1 MNELQAILLNE
12 QLKLLPSMLKRR
24 REIAKM
30 YDEQL
35 NIKNLVRQKIQK
47 FVKSSYYAYVLRL
60 TKGDLGRLRMK
71 LSKKRIETSPMFT
84 SVYKIKAYRDI
95 LGDVPACRVTEK
107 LDDQTF
113 TIPLHPGLTD
123 NEINIVINGI
133 KKSEK

>member
-1 MNELQAILLNE
+1 
-12 QLKLLPSMLKRR
+12 
-24 REIAKM
+24 
-30 YDEQL
+30 
-35 NIKNLVRQKIQK
+35 
-47 FVKSSYYAYVLRL
+47 
-60 TKGDLGRLRMK
+60 
-71 LSKKRIETSPMFT
+71 MFT

-113 TIPLHPGLTD
+113 TIPLHPGLTV

>member
-1 MNELQAILLNE
+1 
-12 QLKLLPSMLKRR
+12 
-24 REIAKM
+24 
-30 YDEQL
+30 
-35 NIKNLVRQKIQK
+35 
-47 FVKSSYYAYVLRL
+47 
-60 TKGDLGRLRMK
+60 
-71 LSKKRIETSPMFT
+71 MFT